1 MRCPKC
7 HYLSFEPEARCRN
20 CGYDFALAENDLV
33 IKAVDDDEGPMQ
45 DFDLRVPSAVMPPA
59 PPPMTLGLIHPEPPI
74 PAAAVESP
82 KPEPPL
88 RVMTSVVPARET
100 RPPVAAV
107 PPPLVRPSRPPST
120 TTELPLFMQ
129 GLSADHSIDAP
140 LVQVPA
146 SPRPPLSVR
155 RRSPDLSSDVIRPDR
170 NSHVEMAAHVDSVWA
185 PLPAD
190 REREDETTPAASN
203 AAREA
208 AGEDD
213 LLTDVDLGAAAR
225 ATAAAVDLLVLGGI
239 DAIVLW
245 LTARI
250 CGIGFGAV
258 LTLPFVPLIAF
269 FLLVD
274 VGYLFLFT
282 ATSGQTLGKMTAGL
296 RVVPEDDAS
305 EQAPL
310 SMRQAIVR
318 ALATVPSV
326 IALGAG
332 FLPALAGRGL
342 AVHDRLAHTRVVRA

>member
-33 IKAVDDDEGPMQ
+33 IKAVDDDDHPMQ
-45 DFDLRVPSAVMPPA
+45 DFDLHVPPAA
-59 PPPMTLGLIHPEPPI
+59 PPPMTLGLIHPV
-74 PAAAVESP
+74 PAAAPAESP
-82 KPEPPL
+82 KPDPL
-88 RVMTSVVPARET
+88 FRLMPSAAPAPAPERRPALPT
-100 RPPVAAV
+100 MPPPV
-107 PPPLVRPSRPPST
+107 RPARPPST
-120 TTELPLFMQ
+120 TTEMPLFMQ
-129 GLSADHSIDAP
+129 GLPADHAIDAP

-155 RRSPDLSSDVIRPDR
+155 RRSPDLSPDVIRPDR
-170 NSHVEMAAHVDSVWA
+170 NSHVEMAAHVESVWA

-190 REREDETTPAASN
+190 RVEDPKPAVTSS
-203 AAREA
+203 AAA
-208 AGEDD
+208 AAPADEE
-213 LLTDVDLGAAAR
+213 LLADGDIGSAAR
-225 ATAAAVDLLVLGGI
+225 ATAAAIDLLVLGGI

-250 CGIGFGAV
+250 CGVGFDGV

-296 RVVPEDDAS
+296 RVVSEDDVT
-305 EQAPL
+305 EQEPL
-310 SMRQAIVR
+310 PLAQAVVR
-318 ALATVPSV
+318 AIATVPSV
-326 IALGAG
+326 VVLGAG

>member
-33 IKAVDDDEGPMQ
+33 IKTVEDEESPLQ
-45 DFDLRVPSAVMPPA
+45 DFDLRVPPAA
-59 PPPMTLGLIHPEPPI
+59 PPSMTLGLIHPAPP
-74 PAAAVESP
+74 VESP
-82 KPEPPL
+82 KPDVPL
-88 RVMTSVVPARET
+88 RLMTSVA
-100 RPPVAAV
+100 PPVVSESRPAPAAV
-107 PPPLVRPSRPPST
+107 PPPIRPVRPPST

-129 GLSADHSIDAP
+129 GLTADHAIDAP

-155 RRSPDLSSDVIRPDR
+155 RRSPDLSPDVIRPDR
-170 NSHVEMAAHVDSVWA
+170 NSHVEMAAHVESVWA

-190 REREDETTPAASN
+190 REAESGPADVST
-203 AAREA
+203 EA
-208 AGEDD
+208 KAIPAGEE
-213 LLTDVDLGAAAR
+213 LLADGDVGIAAR

-239 DAIVLW
+239 DLVVLW

-250 CGIGFGAV
+250 CGVGFDGIF
-258 LTLPFVPLIAF
+258 TLPFVPLIAF

-305 EQAPL
+305 AQEPVSL
-310 SMRQAIVR
+310 RQAIVR
-318 ALATVPSV
+318 AIATVPSV

-342 AVHDRLAHTRVVRA
+342 AVHDRLAHTRVVRT